1 MATEEKIRLAQ
12 GTEGPADALRYYEWL
27 KTILNI
33 YTMRNSNRI
42 SPLLILSIIGMAFMS
57 FDPPD
62 GRSIMERSR
71 EVSKL
76 DGMEAVST
84 LRIYDAKGRE
94 RVRQTSMASRLY
106 DNGATEKRIIR
117 FLSPAEVKGTG
128 MLIYD
133 YDEKNDDMWI
143 YMPALRKTRRIISN
157 EKSKSFMG
165 SEFSN
170 ADMAAPSLE
179 DFHYRVTGSDAVDG
193 TECWMVEVL
202 PVNEEIM
209 DEVGYERQLAWIGKK
224 DFVFRK
230 AEYYDADD
238 ELIKQMLSTD
248 VKQIEPSGKKY
259 LATRMEMTNMQNGRK
274 SVMTIDKIQYNPDV
288 KEEYFTLGYL
298 ERL

>member
-1 MATEEKIRLAQ
+1 MIH
-12 GTEGPADALRYYEWL
+12 
-27 KTILNI
+27 
-33 YTMRNSNRI
+33 RI
-42 SPLLILSIIGMAFMS
+42 KFASLLIPSLLGLIFLSFGT
-57 FDPPD
+57 PD
-62 GRSIMERSR
+62 GREIMQRSR

-84 LRIYDAKGRE
+84 LKIYDAKGRE
-94 RVRQTSMASRLY
+94 RVRQTSMASRLFE
-106 DNGATEKRIIR
+106 NGATEKRIIR

-133 YDEKNDDMWI
+133 YDDKNDDMWI

-179 DFHYRVTGSDAVDG
+179 DFNYRVTGSEVIGG
-193 TECWMVEVL
+193 TECWIVEVI
-202 PVNEEIM
+202 PADEDFM
-209 DEVGYERQLAWIGKK
+209 DEVGYVRQLVWIGKQ

-230 AEYYDADD
+230 AEYFDEDD
-238 ELIKQMLSTD
+238 ELFKQMLSTD
-248 VKQIEPSGKKY
+248 VKLIDSAGKKY
-259 LATRMEMTNMQNGRK
+259 MATRMEMSNLQNGRK